1 MLAPLQD
8 GAAMRINLSIAACL
22 LMTFATAA
30 SADHVAPSPAPTP
43 ERVPSPRVV
52 RALPFFSFRS
62 IAAQIDNQVVAN
74 LLAEP
79 QARSNDLALSI
90 HAGEIT
96 RCESQTCHVPLTIR
110 VADAQGPV
118 SLAFAV
124 ANSKGELSDVQHAEC
139 GNGTCMISLILERG
153 RNVLSVGAVDGV
165 SHSSGYTTLHVNA
178 NRSFAANGKT
188 EWF

>member
-1 MLAPLQD
+1 
-8 GAAMRINLSIAACL
+8 MRINLSIAACL
-22 LMTFATAA
+22 LVTLATVA
-30 SADHVAPSPAPTP
+30 SADHVAPSPAPPP
-43 ERVPSPRVV
+43 ESLQSPPRVV

-79 QARSNDLALSI
+79 QARSNDLSLSI

-96 RCESQTCHVPLTIR
+96 RCESQTCRVPLTIR

-139 GNGTCMISLILERG
+139 GAGACTISLILERG
-153 RNVLSVGAVDGV
+153 RNTLSVGAVDAI
-165 SHSSGYTTLHVNA
+165 SQSSGYLTLHVNA

>member
-1 MLAPLQD
+1 M
-8 GAAMRINLSIAACL
+8 GIKISIAACL
-22 LMTFATAA
+22 LATFAASG
-30 SADHVAPSPAPTP
+30 SADYTVAPQTPAPPT
-43 ERVPSPRVV
+43 ERVQPPRHLF
-52 RALPFFSFRS
+52 RTSPFFSFRS

-74 LLAEP
+74 LLADP
-79 QARSNDLALSI
+79 QTRSNDLSLSI

-124 ANSKGELSDVQHAEC
+124 ANAKGELSDVQHAEC

-153 RNVLSVGAVDGV
+153 RNTLSVGAVDGV
-165 SHSSGYTTLHVNA
+165 SHSSGYTTLRVNA
-178 NRSFAANGKT
+178 NRSVAANGKS

>member
-1 MLAPLQD
+1 
-8 GAAMRINLSIAACL
+8 MRINLSIAACL
-22 LMTFATAA
+22 LMTSVTAA
-30 SADHVAPSPAPTP
+30 SADYVAPVPAPP
-43 ERVPSPRVV
+43 PARIQSHPRVSHS
-52 RALPFFSFRS
+52 LPFFAFRS
-62 IAAQIDNQVVAN
+62 IAAQIDNQVIAN
-74 LLAEP
+74 LLAER

-96 RCESQTCHVPLTIR
+96 RCVSQTCHVPMTIR

-153 RNVLSVGAVDGV
+153 RNTLSVGAVDGV
-165 SHSSGYTTLHVNA
+165 SHSSGFTTIHVNA
-178 NRSFAANGKT
+178 NRSFAAHGKT

>member
-1 MLAPLQD
+1 
-8 GAAMRINLSIAACL
+8 MRINVPLAACL
-22 LMTFATAA
+22 LMTFAAAA
-30 SADHVAPSPAPTP
+30 SAVVVVPPQAPPPPP
-43 ERVPSPRVV
+43 ERAEARLPVF
-52 RALPFFSFRS
+52 RASPFFSFRS

-96 RCESQTCHVPLTIR
+96 RCESRTCHVPLTIR
-110 VADAQGPV
+110 VAEAQGPV

-124 ANSKGELSDVQHAEC
+124 ANAKGELSDVQHAEC
-139 GNGTCMISLILERG
+139 GNGTCTISLILERG
-153 RNVLSVGAVDGV
+153 RNTLSVGAVDGV